1 MSSNLRRTSHLS
13 RHLTA
18 LRLQKG
24 LRPAQL
30 AAHLGASNVSKVGGV
45 IRSFELG
52 EPLCEYWLDKLIAG
66 LQPDPAELRRC
77 LELDQAEAEQQLER
91 DRVAWEAWA
100 DEPID
105 PYLWIRYMPAVYGVR
120 EVPRAFCTPRA
131 TAEDNAWAR
140 ARAEDWAADEL
151 KRFSANGHLNWSRRE
166 RTWYDQR
173 GLNPRRVQV
182 TFEERSGGSWMQ
194 VQGSA
199 QKFLLGSNGQFT
211 TKGPGLDQPC

>member
-18 LRLQKG
+18 LRLQNS

-30 AAHLGASNVSKVGGV
+30 AAHLGASNVSKVGGL

-52 EPLCEYWLDKLIAG
+52 QPICEYWLDKLIEG
-66 LQPDPAELRRC
+66 
-77 LELDQAEAEQQLER
+77 
-91 DRVAWEAWA
+91 
-100 DEPID
+100 
-105 PYLWIRYMPAVYGVR
+105 
-120 EVPRAFCTPRA
+120 PRSFCTPRA

-140 ARAEDWAADEL
+140 ARAEDWAAEEL
-151 KRFSANGHLNWSRRE
+151 KRFGAKGHLHWSRRE

-182 TFEERSGGSWMQ
+182 TFEERGGGGWMQ

-199 QKFLLGSNGQFT
+199 QKFLLCSNGQFT